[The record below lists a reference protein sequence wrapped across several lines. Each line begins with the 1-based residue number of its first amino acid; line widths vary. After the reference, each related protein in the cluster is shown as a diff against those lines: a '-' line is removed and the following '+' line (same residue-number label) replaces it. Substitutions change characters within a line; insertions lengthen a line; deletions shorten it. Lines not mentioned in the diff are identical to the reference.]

1 MISEMKTNNGT
12 TITATFP
19 PTDKSYHHSKIPIKK
34 NIVFMMKDTITIQLD
49 FFAIKFVFRYVFSMV
64 VTLLSVATAFRPPSL
79 LLVYVQIVSIDRLHS
94 HSTPSPDR
102 IYSKQ
107 STSKLAS
114 SFENRWVGKSGFY
127 CITYHR
133 EVQPPRDDTHM
144 KGTGLAVG

>member
-19 PTDKSYHHSKIPIKK
+19 PTDKSYHHSEIPIKR
-34 NIVFMMKDTITIQLD
+34 NIVFMMKDIITIHLG
-49 FFAIKFVFRYVFSMV
+49 FCVIKFVFRCVFSMV
-64 VTLLSVATAFRPPSL
+64 VILLSVATAFRPPLPL
-79 LLVYVQIVSIDRLHS
+79 LAYVQFVSIDRLPS
-94 HSTPSPDR
+94 HSIPSPDR

-133 EVQPPRDDTHM
+133 GVQSPGNDTRM

>member
-1 MISEMKTNNGT
+1 MISEMMTNNGT

-19 PTDKSYHHSKIPIKK
+19 PTDKSYHHLNIPVKM
-34 NIVFMMKDTITIQLD
+34 NIAFMMKDIISIQPD
-49 FFAIKFVFRYVFSMV
+49 FCVIKFVFRYVFSMV
-64 VTLLSVATAFRPPSL
+64 VTLLSVATAFRPPL
-79 LLVYVQIVSIDRLHS
+79 PLLVYIQIVNIDRLHS

-107 STSKLAS
+107 STSKSAS
-114 SFENRWVGKSGFY
+114 SFENRWVGKSRFY

-133 EVQPPRDDTHM
+133 GMQSPGNDTHM